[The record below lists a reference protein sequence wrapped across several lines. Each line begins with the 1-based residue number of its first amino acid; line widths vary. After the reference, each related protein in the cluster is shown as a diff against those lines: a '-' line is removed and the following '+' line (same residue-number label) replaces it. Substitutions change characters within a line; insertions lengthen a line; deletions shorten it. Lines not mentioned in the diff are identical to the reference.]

1 MSFPSIRSFSDEL
14 QKLAFS
20 VPTIAGGL
28 MGAGIGSFLPGNKL
42 RNGLIG
48 GAIGATAGGV
58 LNTGKRLVYDT
69 NHHRSQ
75 QLAAQAPPG
84 DPNYVPTW
92 QQGYR

>member
-1 MSFPSIRSFSDEL
+1 MSRLPIDSFVDEL
-14 QKLAFS
+14 EKIGFGSAAL
-20 VPTIAGGL
+20 AGGL
-28 MGAGIGSFLPGNKL
+28 IGGGAASFLPGNKV
-42 RNGLIG
+42 RNGIIGAAAGGLIG
-48 GAIGATAGGV
+48 GTVGAA
-58 LNTGKRLVYDT
+58 KRVMMDP